1 MRTGSRKG
9 KEKVVPDIEMAAGQ
23 DQAAESYKEFS
34 DRMLAARMTA
44 HNFTRDYMTESA
56 DDFEVELAPPSYILP
71 RPIPRVS
78 GNSRRLS
85 EIANTVPPDIR
96 RLLVTSTVPG
106 ERNLQQQQQQP
117 ELLEPQ
123 PMQSSNELRV
133 PRDSQEI
140 VPGGQQWEDVANP
153 SSQLQYANARALLTK
168 EEFGRLFQVCI
179 YNLISMQIVAY
190 VL

>member
-1 MRTGSRKG
+1 
-9 KEKVVPDIEMAAGQ
+9 
-23 DQAAESYKEFS
+23 
-34 DRMLAARMTA
+34 
-44 HNFTRDYMTESA
+44 
-56 DDFEVELAPPSYILP
+56 
-71 RPIPRVS
+71 
-78 GNSRRLS
+78 
-85 EIANTVPPDIR
+85 
-96 RLLVTSTVPG
+96 VPG
-106 ERNLQQQQQQP
+106 ERNLQQQQQP

-133 PRDSQEI
+133 PHDSQEI

>member
-1 MRTGSRKG
+1 MTTRSQKG

-34 DRMLAARMTA
+34 DRMLAACMTA

-71 RPIPRVS
+71 RPIPCVS

-85 EIANTVPPDIR
+85 EIANTIPPDIR

-106 ERNLQQQQQQP
+106 EKNLQQQQQP

-123 PMQSSNELRV
+123 PMQSSNGLCV

>member
-1 MRTGSRKG
+1 M
-9 KEKVVPDIEMAAGQ
+9 PDIEMAAGQ

-56 DDFEVELAPPSYILP
+56 DDFEVELALPSYILP

-106 ERNLQQQQQQP
+106 ERNLQQQQP
-117 ELLEPQ
+117 ELLQPQ

-168 EEFGRLFQVCI
+168 EEFGRLFQGYSLSI
-179 YNLISMQIVAY
+179 QETKGQPSKLSPREAPQW
-190 VL
+190 

>member
-1 MRTGSRKG
+1 MTTRSRKG

-34 DRMLAARMTA
+34 DRMLAACMTA

-56 DDFEVELAPPSYILP
+56 DDFEVELATPSYILP

-85 EIANTVPPDIR
+85 EISNTVPPDIR

-106 ERNLQQQQQQP
+106 DLQQQQQP
-117 ELLEPQ
+117 ELHEPQ
-123 PMQSSNELRV
+123 PMQSSNGLRV

-140 VPGGQQWEDVANP
+140 VPGGQQWEDMGNP